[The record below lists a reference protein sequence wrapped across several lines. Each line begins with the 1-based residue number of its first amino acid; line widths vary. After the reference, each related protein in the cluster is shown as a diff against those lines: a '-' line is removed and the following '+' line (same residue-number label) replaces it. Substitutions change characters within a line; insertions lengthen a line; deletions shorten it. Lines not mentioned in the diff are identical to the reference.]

1 MGRARRRAVD
11 RPLFDEPER
20 DHVQL
25 CGGQPGGVSPAKW
38 PDRSRSAGGN
48 RPDAHFGT
56 QPGRLRRCQPI
67 NYLDPD
73 YSTPVEKPAFTS
85 NTHSTLDQTGFYLQD
100 QLEWNNWIV
109 NLAGRYDAAKT
120 KSTDLLTDSRSE
132 RNDYATTGRAGCSTT
147 STTDWRRISAIRR
160 RSCRAAISISTA
172 TPYAHRR

>member
-1 MGRARRRAVD
+1 VD
-11 RPLFDEPER
+11 NQAEFHLQSGPIA
-20 DHVQL
+20 HVL
-25 CGGQPGGVSPAKW
+25 LAGI
-38 PDRSRSAGGN
+38 DRMHTSVRSQAGYG
-48 RPDAHFGT
+48 DAS
-56 QPGRLRRCQPI
+56 PI

-132 RNDYATTGRAGCSTT
+132 RNDYATTGRAGLLYHFDNGLAPYISYST
-147 STTDWRRISAIRR
+147 SFVPSSNTDFYGHAFKPTEGKQSEIG
-160 RSCRAAISISTA
+160 
-172 TPYAHRR
+172 